1 MSDNTKNAILV
12 FLKAPVKSTVKTRL
26 AQSLGDDLTLELY
39 KCFILDVLQKAEK
52 TGELILHYYPV
63 EYEKP
68 VADFVGDYY
77 REPQHGSD
85 LGERMAH
92 ALCSTFEKGFERVV
106 LIGTDIPDIPVDY
119 LHDAFKV
126 LDENDAVIGPSQDG
140 GYVLIGFNRKGFS
153 QVVFKG
159 IVWSTATVCEKT
171 LEIMDLNR
179 ISFHKLPLWYDV
191 DTGEDFN
198 ALIQRLE
205 SGQATAPHTWDF
217 IQRNQLRIHETNHL
231 NHYSS
236 PE

>member
-1 MSDNTKNAILV
+1 MPQNTKNAILV

-26 AQSLGDDLTLELY
+26 AQSLGEDLTLDLY

-63 EYEKP
+63 DNEKS
-68 VADFVGDYY
+68 VADFVGHYD

-85 LGERMAH
+85 LGERMEH
-92 ALCSTFEKGFERVV
+92 ALSSTFEKGYEKSV

-119 LHDAFKV
+119 LHDAFKA
-126 LDENDAVIGPSQDG
+126 LDKNDAVIGPSQDG
-140 GYVLIGFNRKGFS
+140 GYVMIGFNREGFS
-153 QVVFKG
+153 QAVFKG
-159 IVWSTATVCEKT
+159 VSWSTSTVCEKT

-179 ISFHKLPLWYDV
+179 ISCHKLPLWYDV
-191 DTGEDFN
+191 DTGEDYN

-205 SGQATAPHTWDF
+205 SGQASAPHTWDF
-217 IQRNQLRIHETNHL
+217 IQRNQFQAHETSDL
-231 NHYSS
+231 RHYSC

>member
-1 MSDNTKNAILV
+1 MPQNNKNTILV

-39 KCFILDVLQKAEK
+39 KCFILDVLQKAET

-63 EYEKP
+63 DHEKP
-68 VADFVGDYY
+68 VADFVGNYD
-77 REPQHGSD
+77 RDPQQGLD

-92 ALCSTFEKGFERVV
+92 AFSSTFEKGFEKAV

-119 LHDAFKV
+119 LHDAFKA
-126 LDENDAVIGPSQDG
+126 LDENDAVLGPSRDG
-140 GYVLIGFNRKGFS
+140 GYVLIGFNRKDFS
-153 QVVFKG
+153 QEIFKG
-159 IVWSTATVCEKT
+159 VSWSTSTVCEKT

-179 ISFHKLPLWYDV
+179 ISCHKLPLWYDV

-217 IQRNQLRIHETNHL
+217 IQRNQLQTHETSDL
-231 NHYSS
+231 RHYSR